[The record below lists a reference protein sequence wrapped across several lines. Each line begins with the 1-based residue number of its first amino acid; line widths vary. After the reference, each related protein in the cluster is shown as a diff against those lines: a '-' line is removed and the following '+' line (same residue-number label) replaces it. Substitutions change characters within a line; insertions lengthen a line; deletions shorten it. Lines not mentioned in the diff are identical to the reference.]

1 MCRSLPISSVLVNS
15 VSPYSLSVE
24 HALRYICNQMTSYQF
39 FLHHKICLSIRWIM
53 KSLWYFQ
60 IKIGGFIIQLF
71 ALLSPRAYI
80 IHINKVFFFISCR
93 MDNVIFL
100 WRPIVKT
107 KKHVVYWIKN
117 TNQNIIFKAN
127 LTEHGITSSRVNY
140 DCEVSKELLCFL
152 KPRLWILMITSGSC
166 QGLS

>member
-107 KKHVVYWIKN
+107 QKTRCLLNKKYKS
-117 TNQNIIFKAN
+117 
-127 LTEHGITSSRVNY
+127 EHHIQSKSDRTWNNKFS
-140 DCEVSKELLCFL
+140 CE
-152 KPRLWILMITSGSC
+152 LWLWGV
-166 QGLS
+166 